1 MTDAMTPNQATLVT
15 TLAATDHL
23 LATDANGNLKRITR
37 ANVVSQG
44 TKTTFI
50 PVSSFSSGWV
60 RVASLV
66 LEGFGLLSV
75 NLTWSIATTQ
85 ALLLS
90 VAAHINGFRSA
101 NSVKNAFPSNRKD
114 LTKARIVRKAG
125 SNQMYLD
132 LYLSNKPGSMYITL
146 LSAVNMSLIAA
157 STDPAVDASDVVEEF
172 SVMLSG
178 GGGKAL
184 FHNVLE
190 RRCAA

>member
-1 MTDAMTPNQATLVT
+1 MSDAMTPNQATLVT

-23 LATDANGNLKRITR
+23 LATDATGNLKRITQKN
-37 ANVVSQG
+37 AVLQG
-44 TKTTFI
+44 TMSTFN
-50 PVSSFSSGWV
+50 PDSSFSSGWV

-75 NLTWSIATTQ
+75 DLTWSIATTQ

-101 NSVKNAFPSNRKD
+101 NSVKNAFPTNRKD

-132 LYLSNKPGSMYITL
+132 LYLSNRPGRMHITL
-146 LSAVNMSLIAA
+146 LSAVNMSLID
-157 STDPAVDASDVVEEF
+157 TLVDPIIVDSDVVEEY
-172 SVMLSG
+172 SVTQSG
-178 GGGKAL
+178 G
-184 FHNVLE
+184 
-190 RRCAA
+190 